1 MASGC
6 CQARD
11 ETLADRIGNLREDS
25 RDGLVSRHRATD
37 AAVLEVKRT
46 SGAKPTSSFAKTR
59 MRSTSPAA

>member
-1 MASGC
+1 MASGS

-25 RDGLVSRHRATD
+25 RDRLGLPPQATD